1 MRRRRRIRMMRR
13 MRMMMRMMMIL
24 FMMMMVVVVMMRM
37 MIMIMMMVDDHDG
50 MVMGGCVGSVRSC
63 ARARGV
69 GSMSV
74 PARGVLRENK
84 NPTLD
89 VGKNI
94 PKRFRQ
100 DKTVPRCPKV
110 LWNQKTVPKDL
121 WAPRSKPAV
130 V

>member
-1 MRRRRRIRMMRR
+1 MRCGAR
-13 MRMMMRMMMIL
+13 
-24 FMMMMVVVVMMRM
+24 
-37 MIMIMMMVDDHDG
+37 
-50 MVMGGCVGSVRSC
+50 VGAYVH
-63 ARARGV
+63 V
-69 GSMSV
+69 WL

-130 V
+130 VEPAAAADS